1 MIRYISYIGPRE
13 EKRIDLSI
21 GKAVYFPQGEV
32 VDVVDAGMG
41 ERKALELLATGLFK
55 LHEGPVARPAKVV
68 KRAVPEALEPPRLVC
83 GCGKVCKNN
92 AGLAAHK
99 RSCKC

>member
-1 MIRYISYIGPRE
+1 MIRYISYIGPRD

-41 ERKALELLATGLFK
+41 ERKALELLAT
-55 LHEGPVARPAKVV
+55 
-68 KRAVPEALEPPRLVC
+68 
-83 GCGKVCKNN
+83 
-92 AGLAAHK
+92 
-99 RSCKC
+99 